1 MLPSAVAESKFP
13 PRASFAQI
21 WAFLQSVYSDA
32 MSDSEN
38 GPRPRLS
45 GAGWIT
51 ILVLLALLGWAI
63 WDAMGAWTAMRAV
76 HMSVLGWVFL
86 CAGAIVTFLLGGGLM
101 ALVFYSSR
109 HDMDR

>member
-1 MLPSAVAESKFP
+1 MSK
-13 PRASFAQI
+13 
-21 WAFLQSVYSDA
+21 
-32 MSDSEN
+32 SEN
-38 GPRPRLS
+38 GPQSRLS

-51 ILVLLALLGWAI
+51 ILVLVVLLAWAI
-63 WDAMGAWTAMRAV
+63 WYAAGAWAAMRAV